1 MTYFDDFFEH
11 NFLFESKIHFSVFLK
26 KWISYIK
33 HFSFMKD
40 DEEADPEEKE
50 EDEENEE
57 QIDWWSRFYETLK
70 DKANAVD
77 THLYR

>member
-1 MTYFDDFFEH
+1 MDQLYQTIFA
-11 NFLFESKIHFSVFLK
+11 
-26 KWISYIK
+26 
-33 HFSFMKD
+33 FMKD
-40 DEEADPEEKE
+40 EEEADPEEKE